1 MSYRYDSYL
10 VIANKFGSAS
20 SDAKAQLF
28 ETYDQLRDITVSSA
42 SGSSGSGF
50 EASGGFLYN
59 LASLFA
65 PSAFATSLS
74 GNSTYSIPGT
84 SYYSSGALSS
94 STYGMENYSGF
105 AAPLQGY
112 ATGQAASILTGYGS
126 ETGGASSIG
135 GIADIANAASYTA
148 GTASAFSG
156 WGQSLLLQSAG
167 LISGIGGIMQGAAP
181 YMGEYGLGAIIVG
194 NIMNGSG
201 SAVIAA
207 IQNAAGRVT
216 ANADVVLSNKVRN
229 IETVCKMLDTQGDVV
244 KKMLKESID
253 SDSKAIQN
261 L

>member
-10 VIANKFGSAS
+10 VIANKFGIASA
-20 SDAKAQLF
+20 DAKAQLF

-42 SGSSGSGF
+42 SGSTGSGF
-50 EASGGFLYN
+50 EGAGGFLYN
-59 LASLFA
+59 LSSLFA
-65 PSAFATSLS
+65 PASFATSLS

-94 STYGMENYSGF
+94 STSGLETYSGF
-105 AAPLQGY
+105 AAPITGY
-112 ATGQAASILTGYGS
+112 ATGEAASILTGYGT

-135 GIADIANAASYTA
+135 GIADIANATSYTA
-148 GTASAFSG
+148 GTASGFSG
-156 WGQSLLLQSAG
+156 FGQSVLLQGAG
-167 LISGIGGIMQGAAP
+167 LISGVGGIMQGAAP

-194 NIMNGSG
+194 NIMRGSG
-201 SAVIAA
+201 SAVLAA
-207 IQNAAGRVT
+207 LQNAAGKVT
-216 ANADVVLSNKVRN
+216 SNADTVLTNKVRN

-244 KKMLKESID
+244 KKMLKEGID

>member
-10 VIANKFGSAS
+10 VIANKFGVASA
-20 SDAKAQLF
+20 DAKAQLF

-50 EASGGFLYN
+50 EGAGGFLYN
-59 LASLFA
+59 LSSLFA
-65 PSAFATSLS
+65 PASFATSLS
-74 GNSTYSIPGT
+74 GNSTYNIPGT

-94 STYGMENYSGF
+94 STAGLETYSGF
-105 AAPLQGY
+105 AANIDGC
-112 ATGQAASILTGYGS
+112 ATGEAASIFSGYGS

-135 GIADIANAASYTA
+135 GIADIANATSYTA

-156 WGQSLLLQSAG
+156 FGQSLLLQSAG

-194 NIMNGSG
+194 NIMRGSG
-201 SAVIAA
+201 SAVLAA
-207 IQNAAGRVT
+207 IQNAAGKVT
-216 ANADVVLSNKVRN
+216 SNADTVLTNKVRN